1 MKQQLNEL
9 VAKYNMMGRKADERF
24 YHEFFRIAKE
34 SLDLDDYL
42 TELVFIPKEEH
53 MNAKYQEYTKG
64 FGGMFGQA
72 AYRAATG
79 ELVVYE
85 RNINYGKVMDIRS
98 VGLEATDSEVSMYN
112 LMVLQTLL
120 HEIEHAKQAK
130 MKKEGT
136 DFESKLIQICDTD
149 VQETTETYEY
159 SITERLAE
167 IRSFEQVLDMYD
179 EIGLFDQRIYDY
191 FDAAYKECMLRG
203 YHFEDAEGYLVN
215 GENGI
220 FVDPTTKYLKLKNGN
235 VVEYNEL
242 IKDANDDTRMY
253 YGMNVPLEY
262 YLEYKANYG
271 SYKM

>member
-9 VAKYNMMGRKADERF
+9 VARYNMRGRKADERF
-24 YHEFFRIAKE
+24 YQDFFRIAKN
-34 SLDLDDYL
+34 SLDLDGYL
-42 TELVFIPKEEH
+42 SELVFIPKEDH

-85 RNINYGKVMDIRS
+85 RNINYGKVMGLRE
-98 VGLEATDSEVSMYN
+98 VGLEATNSEVAMYN

-136 DFESKLIQICDTD
+136 DFESKLIQVCDTEKG
-149 VQETTETYEY
+149 ETTESYEY

-167 IRSFEQVLDMYD
+167 IRAFEQVLDMYD

-191 FDAAYKECMLRG
+191 FDAQYKESMLRG
-203 YHFEDAEGYLVN
+203 YHYEDAEGYLVSEGK
-215 GENGI
+215 GEL
-220 FVDPTTKYLKLKNGN
+220 VDPTTKYIKLKEGN
-235 VVEYNEL
+235 IEEYNAL
-242 IKDANDDTRMY
+242 IQDMNDATRFY
-253 YGMNVPLEY
+253 YGMEVPLEY
-262 YLEYKANYG
+262 YLDYKNHY
-271 SYKM
+271 SLKV

>member
-24 YHEFFRIAKE
+24 YQEFFRIAKS

-42 TELVFIPKEEH
+42 TELVFISKDEH
-53 MNAKYQEYTKG
+53 MNPKYQEYTKG

-72 AYRAATG
+72 AYREATG

-85 RNINYGKVMDIRS
+85 RNINYGKIMDLRE
-98 VGLEATDSEVSMYN
+98 VGLEATDSEVAMYN

-120 HEIEHAKQAK
+120 HEVEHAKQAK

-136 DFESKLIQICDTD
+136 DFESKLIQICDTK
-149 VQETTETYEY
+149 VPETTESYEY

-179 EIGLFDQRIYDY
+179 EIGLFDQRIYDF
-191 FDAAYKECMLRG
+191 FDARYKECMLRG
-203 YHFEDAEGYLVN
+203 YHFEDAEGYFVSEDK
-215 GENGI
+215 GEL
-220 FVDPTTKYLKLKNGN
+220 VDPTAKYVKHKNGN
-235 VVEYNEL
+235 IDEYNTL
-242 IKDANDDTRMY
+242 IQDLNDETRMY
-253 YGMNVPLEY
+253 YGMSIPLEM